1 MSSILKILVDIE
13 CQVYCDYEL
22 KGTAFPNSILRIEMR
37 KGNYILEFKKDNT
50 CLLTQEYEMNSND
63 EEQMLRV
70 SLGGKIEKYDREK
83 KAKQIESIYADIEYD
98 DKGAIIVNKETG
110 ETFHLH
116 TNRLFGGIN
125 FPFDACGLV
134 SVPNGDQGNKWGCVN
149 KIGEIQIPIIFD
161 EPIRFKT
168 PNVTVARL
176 NGNSI
181 FINKW
186 GESIYESLYDIIA
199 DNEPFCDGFCIIAD
213 KSRRYGIIDSKGG
226 CVLPMD
232 YSSIIRCWPL
242 GKWTEGCYLVKKDG
256 RLGFFT
262 VDIPDRD
269 PCYGEI
275 VGVIKSLDLLKS
287 IKDRLKNID
296 KLYIEGSFLY
306 CCENDDIKICDDYV
320 KVIRNGAT
328 LFLDYDGNVL
338 LKGYEIIPYQYR
350 DGGQIVKKHG
360 KYGCL
365 NFPIYDS
372 SSATDFGK
380 LQEIIPCEYDCLAW
394 GDMQKVS
401 DKNLRLGY
409 EVTKK
414 VVEYFGKQ
422 DAQGN
427 IHYYIYSSKGELLDD
442 ALTPNPGIY
451 YMFIDTETTGL
462 LPVEYKDKDYEYLK
476 KSMPF
481 LVQVAV
487 LFYDINFNKLS
498 ERSIIVAPDGY
509 IIPSE
514 SAKIHG
520 ITNDYALKHG
530 ETRKQVMKYLK
541 AAFNKAVV
549 IIGHNIEF
557 DLSVISTEI
566 DREVWSDGICGWL
579 CPPMYDFGDDIDHRY
594 YKADIIIDTMK
605 LGADICKIPSTKKG
619 EKYKWP
625 KLDELYRALFGKSFQ
640 GQHNAMN
647 DVRATE
653 ECFEEL
659 RRRKLIK

>member
-1 MSSILKILVDIE
+1 MSSLLKILVDVE

-22 KGTAFPNSILRIEMR
+22 KGTAVPNSILRIEMR

-50 CLLTQEYEMNSND
+50 CLLTQEYEMCSND
-63 EEQMLRV
+63 EELMLRV
-70 SLGGKIEKYDREK
+70 SLGEKIEKYNREK
-83 KAKQIESIYADIEYD
+83 KTKQIESIYADIEYD
-98 DKGAIIVNKETG
+98 EKGAFIVNKETG
-110 ETFHLH
+110 DTFHLH
-116 TNRLFGGIN
+116 TYRVFGGIN

-134 SVPNGDQGNKWGCVN
+134 SVPNGDHGNKWGCVN
-149 KIGEIQIPIIFD
+149 KIGETQIPIVFD

-176 NGNSI
+176 NGKRM

-186 GESIYESLYDIIA
+186 GESIYESLYDIIT
-199 DNEPFCDGFCIIAD
+199 DNEPFCDGFCIVAD

-226 CVLPMD
+226 CALPMD

-269 PCYGEI
+269 PCFGEI
-275 VGVIKSLDLLKS
+275 VGVIKSMDLLRS

-296 KLYIEGSFLY
+296 KFYIEGSFLY
-306 CCENDDIKICDDYV
+306 CCENDDIKICDNYV
-320 KVIRNGAT
+320 RVIRNGVT

-338 LKGYEIIPYQYR
+338 LKGYEIIPYRYR

-372 SSATDFGK
+372 SSLSDFSK

-394 GDMQKVS
+394 DGMRKIG
-401 DKNLRLGY
+401 DKNLRIGY
-409 EVTKK
+409 EATKK
-414 VVEYFGKQ
+414 DVKYFGKQ

-427 IHYYIYSSKGELLDD
+427 IHYYFFSSKGELIDD
-442 ALTPNPGIY
+442 GLVPNPNTY
-451 YMFIDTETTGL
+451 YMFVDTETTGL
-462 LPVEYKDKDYEYLK
+462 LPVEYKNKDQEYLK
-476 KSMPF
+476 KTMPYI
-481 LVQVAV
+481 VQVAV
-487 LFYDINFNKLS
+487 MFFDINFNKLS

-509 IIPSE
+509 IIPPE
-514 SAKIHG
+514 SVKIHG
-520 ITNDYALKHG
+520 ITNDYALKYG

-541 AAFNKAVV
+541 AAFNEAVV
-549 IIGHNIEF
+549 IVGHNIEF

-566 DREVWSDGICGWL
+566 DREAWSDGVWM
-579 CPPMYDFGDDIDHRY
+579 CPPLYVYGEDRERY
-594 YKADIIIDTMK
+594 YKAEKIIDTMK
-605 LGADICKIPSTKKG
+605 LGADICKIPSTIKD

-625 KLDELYRALFGKSFQ
+625 TLDELYKRLFGKSFQ
-640 GQHNAMN
+640 GQHNALN
-647 DVRATE
+647 DVKATA
-653 ECFEEL
+653 ECYLEL
-659 RRRKLIK
+659 MKRKQF